1 MLTLKIYRGYPG
13 SGKST
18 IARQNIS
25 IDGGVMIERD
35 QLRLMLFNKAWGLKR
50 RQEETVTKAQ
60 YALIEAA
67 IKHGSHVHISD
78 TNLNPETIKPLIN
91 LGLRLGV
98 DVKIVDVETP
108 ALECVKRNHKR
119 LAEGLRGVPAK
130 VIWDMERRY
139 PQPWPLITSLIED
152 EETKLFSVV
161 AH

>member
-1 MLTLKIYRGYPG
+1 MLSLTLYRGYPG

-18 IARQNIS
+18 IARQNIES
-25 IDGGVMIERD
+25 DGGVMIERD

-60 YALIEAA
+60 HALIEAA
-67 IKHGSHVHISD
+67 IGHGSNVHISD
-78 TNLNPETIKPLIN
+78 TNLNPETMKPLIN

-98 DVKIVDVETP
+98 HVRILDVDTP

-119 LAEGLRGVPAK
+119 HAEGGRSVPSK
-130 VIWDMERRY
+130 VIWDMDRRY
-139 PQPWPLITSLIED
+139 PQPWPLIASLIEN